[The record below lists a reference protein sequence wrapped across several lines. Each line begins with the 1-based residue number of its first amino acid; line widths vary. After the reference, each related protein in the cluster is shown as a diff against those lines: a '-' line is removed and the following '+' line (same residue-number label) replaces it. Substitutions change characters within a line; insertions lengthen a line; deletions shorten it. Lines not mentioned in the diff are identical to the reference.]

1 MRIALTIALSIFLL
15 PAFAQ
20 EEKRPYNLVCFEKQ
34 GIIDSLNKVV
44 NMQQFLRNGSI
55 LRSRSCD
62 FAKIPKGSTALSA
75 GFHKSDNGFI
85 FPLFRVRY
93 STTGQRMYAADGIF
107 STSQWHLSLHCGQP
121 VNAPAERCIVPRS
134 CEALDGFLSLS
145 GGEHTPDFIVIPRS
159 CRRYSID

>member
-1 MRIALTIALSIFLL
+1 MRIALTFVLSLLFL

-20 EEKRPYNLVCFEKQ
+20 EEMRPYNLVCFEKQ
-34 GIIDSLNKVV
+34 GITDTLNKVV
-44 NMQQFLRNGSI
+44 NMQQFLRNDSI
-55 LRSRSCD
+55 LRSGSCD
-62 FAKIPKGSTALSA
+62 FAKIPKGSSARSA
-75 GFHKSDNGFI
+75 GFHKSENGFI

-107 STSQWHLSLHCGQP
+107 STRQWRLSTHCGQQ
-121 VNAPAERCIVPRS
+121 VNAPAERCIIPRN

-145 GGEHTPDFIVIPRS
+145 SGRHPPDFMVIPRN